1 MAYSAVTAP
10 NVGDAVK
17 VEKVT
22 GIISNQADHETRIAA
37 LEGSA
42 GKVVCFDTTLYNA
55 STASSLTGII
65 FFRAPVD
72 FSLTE
77 AVVAIYDTTGLSLSG
92 TLSIDVQTASSPDFT
107 SSTSVFTTKP
117 SLTSFTSYT
126 ESSNKVFKTD
136 GTEDIS
142 AGDYLRLDIDSL
154 PTGDILP
161 RIQIHV
167 YGE

>member
-1 MAYSAVTAP
+1 MAYSAVSKP

-17 VEKVT
+17 KEVAD
-22 GIISNQADHETRIAA
+22 GLIDNQADFDTRISS

-42 GKVVCFDTTLYNA
+42 SKIVVFDSTIYNA

-65 FFRAPVD
+65 FFRAASA
-72 FSLTE
+72 FSLTA
-77 AVVAIYDTTGLSLSG
+77 AVVSIYDTTGLSLSG
-92 TLSIDVQTASSPDFT
+92 TLSFDVQKASSPDFS

-126 ESSNKVFKTD
+126 ESSNAVFKTD
-136 GTEDIS
+136 GTEDI
-142 AGDYLRLDIDSL
+142 AADDFLRLDISSL
-154 PTGDILP
+154 PTGDVLP
-161 RIQIHV
+161 RIQVHV